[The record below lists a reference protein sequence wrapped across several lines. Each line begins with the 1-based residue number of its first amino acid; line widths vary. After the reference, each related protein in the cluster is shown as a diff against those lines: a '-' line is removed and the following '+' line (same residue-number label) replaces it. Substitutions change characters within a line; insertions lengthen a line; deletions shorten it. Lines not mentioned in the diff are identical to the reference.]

1 MLRRRRCLAS
11 QECEESDESRAGQH
25 LRGFEA

>member
-1 MLRRRRCLAS
+1 MLRRRRCLVS
-11 QECEESDESRAGQH
+11 QECEECDESREGKH